1 MNVFAMKCGNKMQ
14 KLQGC
19 FLILE
24 KDEDVPYLDRTLYI
38 LMNAVPNK
46 TIDDARY
53 VDMPEFM
60 ESRKKLCKKAASYV
74 LERKGKR
81 YERWKKQFIEFAF
94 DPVAILIWARCYKR
108 HVAFF
113 MNYYF
118 WCTHKQD
125 DVLKC
130 DIILAFRGGTSFEA
144 TRGMTAEEYS
154 KAEQGIA

>member
-1 MNVFAMKCGNKMQ
+1 M
-14 KLQGC
+14 
-19 FLILE
+19 
-24 KDEDVPYLDRTLYI
+24 PYLDRTLYI

-60 ESRKKLCKKAASYV
+60 ENRKKWCKKAASYV

-94 DPVAILIWARCYKR
+94 NPVAILIWARCYKR

-125 DVLKC
+125 DVSKC
-130 DIILAFRGGTSFEA
+130 DIILAFHGGTSFVA